1 MEFKVETQYG
11 YFKVNVSDDTRIN
24 LITRESSIIGKLI
37 TVDGINRCV
46 GINAPYGSDTA
57 ELLNVKRTG
66 GGCELNDKEISGKN
80 TVGMVSLAFTFLRK
94 YMPQIKYITLSDNSN
109 IPCKLKNGDTV
120 GVSLAEHQLI
130 FHQKTWYE
138 RYFNAILINEDMR
151 TLYEKYKENFKKKP
165 GEFDFKNPNLN
176 EILRPILDSSPSWKD
191 FFDYLD
197 ALPNKCE
204 IIYLWY
210 PDALSIIFNNISF
223 ASQRWRID
231 LSTIEDVE
239 YKNKQTGG
247 SSTKSRKT
255 RKIKEYPPYLE
266 HISYDDTVNYK
277 FKLTQ
282 KNPLRIETSFPK
294 GNSQSL

>member
-11 YFKVNVSDDTRIN
+11 YFKVNVSDDTHIN
-24 LITRESSIIGKLI
+24 RITRESSIIGKLI
-37 TVDGINRCV
+37 TVGGINKCV
-46 GINAPYGSDTA
+46 RINAPYGSDTA

-94 YMPQIKYITLSDNSN
+94 YMPHIKYINLDDSSN

-120 GVSLAEHQLI
+120 GVSLAQHQLI

-151 TLYEKYKENFKKKP
+151 SLYEKYKENFKKKP
-165 GEFDFKNPNLN
+165 GEFDFKNSSLN
-176 EILRPILDSSPSWKD
+176 EILRPILHSSPSWKV

-197 ALPNKCE
+197 KLPNKCE

-210 PDALSIIFNNISF
+210 PYALSIIFNNISF
-223 ASQRWRID
+223 ANQRWRID

-247 SSTKSRKT
+247 SNSRKT
-255 RKIKEYPPYLE
+255 RKIKEYLPYLE

-277 FKLTQ
+277 FNLTQ
-282 KNPLRIETSFPK
+282 KNPLRIETSFPFH
-294 GNSQSL
+294 SFT

>member
-11 YFKVNVSDDTRIN
+11 YFKVTITDDRRIDMN
-24 LITRESSIIGKLI
+24 TRETSIIGKMI
-37 TVDGINRCV
+37 TVGGINRCV

-138 RYFNAILINEDMR
+138 RYFNAILINEDML

-165 GEFDFKNPNLN
+165 DDFDFKNSSLN
-176 EILRPILDSSPSWKD
+176 EILRPILHRSASWKD
-191 FFDYLD
+191 FFDYLN

-210 PDALSIIFNNISF
+210 PNALSIIFNNISF
-223 ASQRWRID
+223 ANQNWIID
-231 LSTIEDVE
+231 LSTIDDVE
-239 YKNKQTGG
+239 YKEKQSGG
-247 SSTKSRKT
+247 SRIRRT
-255 RKIKEYPPYLE
+255 RKNKEIHPNYD
-266 HISYDDTVNYK
+266 HISFDDSVNYK
-277 FKLTQ
+277 FKLLQ
-282 KNPLRIETSFPK
+282 ESPLRIETSFTK
-294 GNSQSL
+294 TL

>member
-37 TVDGINRCV
+37 TVGGINRCV

-138 RYFNAILINEDMR
+138 RYFNAILINKDMR
-151 TLYEKYKENFKKKP
+151 TLYEKYKENFKNKP
-165 GEFDFKNPNLN
+165 GDFDFRNPNLN

-247 SSTKSRKT
+247 SITKSRKT

-294 GNSQSL
+294 GDSQSL